1 MSGKA
6 RNTFPSNPRR
16 SMHRFLSLSIVLSL
30 AAVPAVAAQ
39 DSDMTVADVVSW
51 QVDRAHSSVDFS
63 VRHFFTPVNGT
74 FSDYDIEL
82 QFDPDNL
89 DGSSMDVTIDVA
101 SVNTRNERRDNDL
114 RSDSF
119 FEVETWPTITFVS
132 ERIESTGEDQ
142 YVAHGQLTM
151 RDVTRDFALPFTLL
165 GVMEFDEQRAA
176 QMRRSA
182 VAGFTAEASL
192 NRLDYG
198 VGSGNWTSTAVV
210 GNEVDVSISIE
221 AAQPAEQ

>member
-1 MSGKA
+1 MY
-6 RNTFPSNPRR
+6 RL
-16 SMHRFLSLSIVLSL
+16 LSLTIVLSL

-39 DSDMTVADVVSW
+39 DSDMTVPDVVSW
-51 QVDRAHSSVDFS
+51 QIDKAHSSVDFS
-63 VRHFFTPVNGT
+63 VRHFFTPVSGT

-82 QFDPDNL
+82 LFDPDNL
-89 DGSSMDVTIDVA
+89 EGSSIDVTIDAA
-101 SVNTRNERRDNDL
+101 SVTTRNDRRDNDL

-132 ERIESTGEDQ
+132 ERIESAGDDQ
-142 YVAHGQLTM
+142 YVAHGQLTI
-151 RDVTRDFALPFTLL
+151 RDVTQDFALPFTLL

-176 QMRRSA
+176 QMRRKA
-182 VAGFTAEASL
+182 VAGFTADASL

-198 VGSGNWTSTAVV
+198 VGSGSWTSTAVV

-221 AAQPAEQ
+221 AAQPAAQ